1 MTYVKYLSI
10 KLLKEED
17 CLFLDYIYIVT
28 LVKHSSR
35 DWTHTVFYL
44 VFVYWFNALFIK
56 SKCIRSGVSQS
67 GFAFAHRNINPSER
81 GSGSRVVSRCDGE
94 VAILVNGSAGQ
105 RPCRTDGHRGSRTA
119 LVVMLIRDLWGG
131 FALSFFSPPA
141 QGFQSYLHITLSES
155 CRFKF

>member
-56 SKCIRSGVSQS
+56 RKCIRSGVSQS

-94 VAILVNGSAGQ
+94 VAIFGQ
-105 RPCRTDGHRGSRTA
+105 WKCWTEAMPNRRTQGESNCSCSHADPRSVGR
-119 LVVMLIRDLWGG
+119 IC
-131 FALSFFSPPA
+131 SFFLFTPSPR
-141 QGFQSYLHITLSES
+141 LSVIFTHHS
-155 CRFKF
+155 VRVVQI